1 MSPKRTD
8 WLLPLAFAAG
18 QLGLYPGPALFRQ
31 PAAVIALVLAVTA
44 VVTVTLGLRRVRP
57 RTTLAVTLGAVTAG
71 QLGAAPLGA
80 DSASLLDLLTAAPLV
95 ALYSVAAWTGVR
107 VTVAVVALMIA
118 STVLTNALTPGYYQG
133 ESSAGLAMLIAGD
146 ALLVAIVA
154 LFGHRRHVWRDG
166 RERARRQLAEAE
178 RARAQ
183 AAQDERHRLARELHD
198 VSAHHL
204 TAIVVTVTA
213 AARLAT
219 TRPELAADALT
230 FSAQAARRTLDTLL
244 DLVAVMR
251 GTDAGGDLTTRVA
264 GLAAES
270 ERLGQPVGTDCGTLG
285 VVPPPVA
292 DAAFAIVREALTN
305 TVRYAPGGAVTIRLA
320 SAAGALEVSVVNGP
334 AARASDADGVGSG
347 SGLAGAHARAAQ
359 LGGTLAAG
367 PAGAGGWQVTARLP
381 LAPPGERLKRAW
393 QGRASSVRGYVTD
406 GLAAIM
412 LVLLSIA
419 VLLIEPTQTTA
430 GDNTV
435 AFAVGALIAL
445 HTAPLIW
452 VHRAPWGV
460 LAAVLTVLLG
470 WGGLCAAGVLPAAS
484 LSALFPAALA
494 EAYAVYAI
502 AAHGRGLPALTWFSA
517 PGAAAAIGLTV
528 GLGAGPSL
536 PDEPPAGD
544 GAEAVIY
551 AAFLAVLVG
560 VLAVLPLITA
570 WLVGAASRRRRT
582 RLQTRERDVVAAAA
596 VSADGEA
603 LAERWRI
610 AAELRA
616 TVLDRAT
623 AVLTA
628 ASAPPGPGAPG
639 TAAQLQAV
647 LETARAALAAMRELL
662 GSLRGGATAAPDPQ
676 TAPQP
681 TAAQIGAL
689 CEAQRAAGRP
699 VMLRYATPVP
709 QLPPGVDV
717 SAYRLVEAALTLPG
731 GPLEI
736 VVGVT
741 GGLRILLNRIPALT
755 DPRTAAGLRGRV
767 DAVNGAM
774 TVHPAGETEIWL
786 PLSAVHTEEVPSSPS
801 V

>member
-8 WLLPLAFAAG
+8 WLLPLAFAAVQTG
-18 QLGLYPGPALFRQ
+18 VWPGIALFRQ
-31 PAAVIALVLAVTA
+31 PPAAVALVLAVTA
-44 VVTVTLGLRRVRP
+44 VVTATLGFRRVRP
-57 RTTLAVTLGAVTAG
+57 LTSLAVTLTAVTAG
-71 QLGAAPLGA
+71 QLAV
-80 DSASLLDLLTAAPLV
+80 ASLDASLFDVLTVAPLV
-95 ALYSVAAWTGVR
+95 ALYSAAAWTGVR
-107 VTVAVVALMIA
+107 VTVTATALLIVT
-118 STVLTNALTPGYYQG
+118 TVIGNALLPGYYGG
-133 ESSAGLAMLIAGD
+133 ESGIGLALLIAGD
-146 ALLVAIVA
+146 ALLAAVVA
-154 LFGHRRHVWRDG
+154 LFGHRRQVWRRG
-166 RERARRQLAEAE
+166 RAQARRDLEGAEQ
-178 RARAQ
+178 ARAQ

-213 AARLAT
+213 ASRLAA
-219 TRPELAADALT
+219 TRPELGADALA

-251 GTDAGGDLTTRVA
+251 GTEADGDLPTRVA
-264 GLAAES
+264 GLAADTA
-270 ERLGQPVGTDCGTLG
+270 RLGQPVTTDCGTLG

-305 TVRYAPGGAVTIRLA
+305 TVRYAPGGAVTICLTA
-320 SAAGALEVSVVNGP
+320 DAGALTVSITNGP
-334 AARASDADGVGSG
+334 AVHASDADGVGSG
-347 SGLAGAHARAAQ
+347 SGLAGARARAEH
-359 LGGTLAAG
+359 LGGTLTAG
-367 PAGAGGWQVTARLP
+367 PSGAGGWQVAARLP
-381 LAPPGERLKRAW
+381 LAAPGERLKRAW
-393 QGRASSVRGYVTD
+393 QGSAASVRGYVTD
-406 GLAAIM
+406 GLVATT

-419 VLLIEPTQTTA
+419 VLLIEPAQGTTA
-430 GDNTV
+430 TGV
-435 AFAVGALIAL
+435 LLAL
-445 HTAPLIW
+445 HAAPLIW
-452 VHRAPWGV
+452 VHRAPWRV
-460 LAAVLTVLLG
+460 LAAVLAVLLG
-470 WGGLCAAGVLPAAS
+470 WGGLCAADVLPAAS
-484 LSALFPAALA
+484 LTALFPAALA

-517 PGAAAAIGLTV
+517 PGAAAAIGVTV
-528 GLGAGPSL
+528 GVGAGRSAAAA
-536 PDEPPAGD
+536 PDVGD
-544 GAEAVIY
+544 GAETVVY
-551 AAFLAVLVG
+551 VAFLAVLTG

-570 WLVGAASRRRRT
+570 WLVGAAWRRRRT

-596 VSADGEA
+596 ISADGEA

-610 AAELRA
+610 AAELRT

-628 ASAPPGPGAPG
+628 ASDGHLIGTLPETAPAD
-639 TAAQLQAV
+639 TAARLRSV
-647 LETARAALAAMRELL
+647 LDAARATLAAMRDLL
-662 GSLRGGATAAPDPQ
+662 GSLRGGATAEPGPE

-736 VVGVT
+736 VIGVT

-767 DAVNGAM
+767 DAVSGAM

-786 PLSAVHTEEVPSSPS
+786 PLSAVTPEEVPSSPS